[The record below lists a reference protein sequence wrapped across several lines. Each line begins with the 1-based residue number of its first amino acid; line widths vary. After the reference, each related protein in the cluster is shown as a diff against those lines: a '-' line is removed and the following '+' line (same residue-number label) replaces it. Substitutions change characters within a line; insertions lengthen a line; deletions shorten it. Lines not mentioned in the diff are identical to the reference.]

1 MLSTMKD
8 VISFVKSRKIE
19 REREV
24 VQYRVKDI
32 VFVDDTLQKS
42 CLVLSFFIMLF
53 IFKEFCVTN
62 IFQGL
67 AYFAANYGLSNEG
80 VNE

>member
-1 MLSTMKD
+1 M
-8 VISFVKSRKIE
+8 
-19 REREV
+19 
-24 VQYRVKDI
+24 
-32 VFVDDTLQKS
+32 DDTLSKRIKVMS
-42 CLVLSFFIMLF
+42 SAIMLF
-53 IFKEFCVTN
+53 VFKEFCVTN